1 MRISQ
6 FLVLSSVLLS
16 PLAHATSISVAGLM
30 NGKVIVSLDGGPV
43 RTIAVGQ
50 TLPGGVKLIKA
61 DNQNAVFDDN
71 GTQRILSMGQGFSSR
86 NDSGGNSKL
95 VLTANGQGHFFTTG
109 QINGVWSQMV
119 VDTGATM
126 VSISANEARKM
137 GIDYLKGSRGM
148 SNTANGSVVAYKVT
162 LDTVSVGD
170 ITLHQV
176 DGMVIEGQGMGITLL
191 GMSFLKR
198 LRMERE
204 GSTLTLT
211 KQY

>member
-6 FLVLSSVLLS
+6 LLVLSSLLLS

-50 TLPGGVKLIKA
+50 TLPGGVKLLKA
-61 DNQNAVFDDN
+61 DSQNAVFDDN
-71 GTQRILSMGQGFSSR
+71 GSKRILSMGQGFSS
-86 NDSGGNSKL
+86 NGASGNSKL

-109 QINGVWSQMV
+109 QINGAWTQMV

-126 VSISANEARKM
+126 VSISADEARRL
-137 GIDYLKGSRGM
+137 GIDYLKGSRGS
-148 SNTANGSVVAYKVT
+148 SNTANGSVPAYKVL
-162 LDTVSVGD
+162 LDTVTVGD

-176 DGMVIEGQGMGITLL
+176 DGLVVEGQGLGVTLL
-191 GMSFLKR
+191 GMSFLRR

-204 GSTLTLT
+204 GTTLTLT